1 MYILVYIFVNVNALV
16 ENKKPPHS
24 VFMNGAGG
32 EDLGDYFDV
41 PRLEP
46 ENHPLLCKN
55 PYPALKLMAEI
66 GVILHHPE

>member
-1 MYILVYIFVNVNALV
+1 MKT
-16 ENKKPPHS
+16 ER
-24 VFMNGAGG
+24 GG
-32 EDLGDYFDV
+32 TEDLGDYFDV

-66 GVILHHPE
+66 GVVLHHPE